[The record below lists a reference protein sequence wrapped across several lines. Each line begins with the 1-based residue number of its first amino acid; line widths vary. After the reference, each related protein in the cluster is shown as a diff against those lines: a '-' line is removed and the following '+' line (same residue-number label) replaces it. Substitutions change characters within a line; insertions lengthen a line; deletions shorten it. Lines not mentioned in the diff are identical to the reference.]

1 MNLEQ
6 KLAHA
11 KRLIDSIAKHDDAA
25 IPEVRGT
32 LARVAAYASESA
44 QQAAN
49 RRLGTRGQRI
59 GRYFVGIGRALTGRA

>member
-11 KRLIDSIAKHDDAA
+11 RKLIDSIAKHDDAPV
-25 IPEVRGT
+25 PEVRSI
-32 LARVAAYASESA
+32 LDRVAGYASESA
-44 QQAAN
+44 KKAAD

-59 GRYFVGIGRALTGRA
+59 GRYFSGLGRAISGRA